1 MTIISIL
8 RMKKPRHRGVKKCD
22 KGVPLV
28 VLWVG
33 TDLVSMK
40 MWVRSLTLF
49 SGLRIQCCYKL
60 RHRSKMQLDSD
71 IAMAVA
77 QTGSWALIR
86 PLAQELLDASGT
98 VKRKKNT

>member
-1 MTIISIL
+1 
-8 RMKKPRHRGVKKCD
+8 
-22 KGVPLV
+22 
-28 VLWVG
+28 
-33 TDLVSMK
+33 
-40 MWVRSLTLF
+40 
-49 SGLRIQCCYKL
+49 
-60 RHRSKMQLDSD
+60 MQLDSD